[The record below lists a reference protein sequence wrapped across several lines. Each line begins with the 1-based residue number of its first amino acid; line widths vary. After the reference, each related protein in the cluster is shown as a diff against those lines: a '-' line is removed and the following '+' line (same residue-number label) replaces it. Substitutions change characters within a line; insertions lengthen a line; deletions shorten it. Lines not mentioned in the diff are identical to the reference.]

1 MISIVTWRST
11 IAHRAWAL
19 IPGSMSSGAI
29 PRSWSRRMRPV
40 ASATKR
46 RM

>member
-1 MISIVTWRST
+1 MISMVTWRST
-11 IAHRAWAL
+11 IAHSACAL
-19 IPGSMSSGAI
+19 IPGSMSSAAM